1 MEALMSN
8 LPFRFV
14 HAGDFHLEQPLGG
27 VAEVPDHLS
36 ELFIEAPYAAAAR
49 VFDAAVIEEAAF
61 LILSG
66 DILHPLYAG
75 PRGVT
80 FLCEQFTRLAER
92 EIAVYWVGGTVDSP
106 DEWPASI
113 ALPANVRVFSRGRV
127 DEFVH
132 EHNGAPIARL
142 LGTSCDKQRTIRPGD
157 FLPDPGGLPTIA
169 MAHGSAD
176 PAVLQARGIHYW
188 ALGGRHERVTP
199 AGAPQIIHYCGSP
212 QGRRPE
218 ENGVHGCTLAQVDEQ
233 RQIRTSLIPTDAARW
248 LNERIV
254 VDKETSQSD
263 LETRFR
269 ERIHSIRESA
279 ANIHLLLTWTIA
291 GGGPLVKQFHF
302 GRLGADLLDR
312 LRADYGFG
320 SPSAW
325 SLSIEVEPAD
335 RFAEEWYEQET
346 IRGDFLRE
354 IRRLQMNSEE
364 PLELEAYISE
374 AHQAGSLGAVAR
386 LADKNVRGRV
396 LSEAAL
402 LGAAL
407 LSGDSDENEEGQS

>member
-1 MEALMSN
+1 MSN

-14 HAGDFHLEQPLGG
+14 HAGDFHLEQTLAG
-27 VAEVPDHLS
+27 VAEVPEHLR
-36 ELFIEAPYAAAAR
+36 EVFIEAPYIAAAR
-49 VFDAAVIEEAAF
+49 VFDAALIEEAAF

-66 DILHPLYAG
+66 DVLHPLYAG

-80 FLCEQFTRLAER
+80 FLCEQFARLAER
-92 EIAVYWVGGTVDSP
+92 EIAVYWVGGTVDPP

-113 ALPANVRVFSRGRV
+113 ALPTNVRVFHRGRV
-127 DEFVH
+127 DEFIH
-132 EHNGAPIARL
+132 EHKGAPIARL
-142 LGTSCDKQRTIRPGD
+142 LGTSCDKQRPIRAGD

-176 PAVLQARGIHYW
+176 PAVLQARGIYYW
-188 ALGGRHERVTP
+188 ALGGRHERATP
-199 AGAPQIIHYCGSP
+199 VNIPQIIHYCGSP

-218 ENGVHGCTLAQVDEQ
+218 ENGVHGCTLAQVDQQ
-233 RQIRTSLIPTDAARW
+233 RQIRTSLIPTDAVRW
-248 LNERIV
+248 LDERIV
-254 VDKETSQSD
+254 VDKETSQKD

-279 ANIHLLLTWTIA
+279 ANIHLLLSWTIA
-291 GGGPLVKQFHF
+291 GGGPLVEQFHS
-302 GRLGADLLDR
+302 GRLGADLLEW

-335 RFAEEWYEQET
+335 RFPEEWYEQET

-354 IRRLQMNSEE
+354 IRRLQMNSDE
-364 PLELEAYISE
+364 PLGLETYISE
-374 AHQAGSLGAVAR
+374 AHQAGSLGAIVR

-396 LSEAAL
+396 LNEAAL

-407 LSGDSDENEEGQS
+407 LSGDADENEEVQS